1 MGFKVAV
8 IRMFAAPHAYFQV
21 QGAVVRGQRRERERK
36 RRREGEGGEAAARLL
51 TFLRCRT
58 LDLSGKR
65 DWIYGRV
72 FLLPS

>member
-1 MGFKVAV
+1 MAKERGERGEERGRERR
-8 IRMFAAPHAYFQV
+8 IEGEGR
-21 QGAVVRGQRRERERK
+21 GERGQRREWAKE
-36 RRREGEGGEAAARLL
+36 REGVERDKVARLL

-72 FLLPS
+72 FPLPS